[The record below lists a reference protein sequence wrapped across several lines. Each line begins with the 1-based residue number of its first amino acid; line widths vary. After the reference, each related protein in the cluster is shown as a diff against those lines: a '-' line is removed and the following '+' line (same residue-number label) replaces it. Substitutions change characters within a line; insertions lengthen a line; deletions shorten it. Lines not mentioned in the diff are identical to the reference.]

1 MGGEGG
7 TLERGACALQ
17 GRHTRQIQLPCVPLQ
32 VGIDRSGEPVVK
44 HIESLGGVS
53 GHSRAINCVRFSP
66 SGKSCA
72 GLRVVHHGFADC
84 MRWHTNLPSAL
95 QGNSWPQLV
104 TVAR

>member
-1 MGGEGG
+1 M
-7 TLERGACALQ
+7 
-17 GRHTRQIQLPCVPLQ
+17 Q
-32 VGIDRSGEPVVK
+32 VGIDHSGDPVVK

-72 GLRVVHHGFADC
+72 GTRVVQQGFADC
-84 MRWHTNLPSAL
+84 THCQTNLSSAL